1 MASKKKKKKQPARQ
15 PGTKRMSRRQSMMFL
30 NALIGYCQQ
39 NDIGFVTAAEMC
51 EVPLSQI
58 SRWYSQS
65 EPFAGTIPEDVR
77 TRFCAAAGLGR
88 DELMGLACVRP
99 FVHEVSAED
108 VDADEMPEY
117 MHRQQERWA
126 LNVEGIDEDALV
138 EDDGE
143 TGEDNPPEPVPDQD
157 EPEVKPMPEKAK
169 AEPQPKPVAV
179 PTTTDNLSAFEHAI
193 ITLMREHDA
202 AHAASPGTID
212 AEEHARLV
220 TENEELQ
227 QLLDDAHIDITAA
240 ETAMSIGD
248 ATINSL
254 KQKLADAERAC
265 KRKDN
270 EIARLQKVAD
280 EMGAAVSCSA
290 SYVRYIEADPLFT
303 KRNLTPVD
311 VYAIASDLWRDRL
324 FFTKTAQKDIR
335 NYHGDAYE
343 LLGALRALAVPIN
356 DVLHKDEALNADEL
370 KLAGGYEIAL
380 HESKRTSEDKRCRQ
394 ERTVAYNGKQ
404 VYFEKHLKAGHGS
417 DSLRIHFEFDRD
429 AQCIVI
435 GRCGGHLTTVGG
447 F

>member
-1 MASKKKKKKQPARQ
+1 MASKKKKKKQTAQQ
-15 PGTKRMSRRQSMMFL
+15 PGAKRMSRRQSMMFL

-65 EPFAGTIPEDVR
+65 EPFSGTIPEDVR

-88 DELMGLACVRP
+88 DELMGLATVRP
-99 FVHEVSAED
+99 FVREVSAED

-126 LNVEGIDEDALV
+126 LNVEDALNTV
-138 EDDGE
+138 IEDDDE
-143 TGEDNPPEPVPDQD
+143 TGEGVPPKSEGDQD
-157 EPEVKPMPEKAK
+157 KPEVEPAPEAVTV
-169 AEPQPKPVAV
+169 ESRPKPVAQ
-179 PTTTDNLSAFEHAI
+179 PTTTDGLSAFEHAI

-202 AHAASPGTID
+202 ARAASPGAAD
-212 AEEHARLV
+212 ADEYERLV
-220 TENEELQ
+220 AENEELQ
-227 QLLDDAHIDITAA
+227 QLLDDAHMDITAA
-240 ETAMSIGD
+240 ES
-248 ATINSL
+248 TIDIAQAAIDNL
-254 KQKLADAERAC
+254 AKTLDDTQKAC

-303 KRNLTPVD
+303 KRNLTPTD
-311 VYAIASDLWRDRL
+311 VYTIASDLWRDRL